1 MQQLAEAGVDFTA
14 QGEMSEDGY
23 GPAEAR
29 LDNIVDALNAL
40 RHVVVQVAGG
50 KPGRFEPVKRPT
62 NAIEK
67 YIENQRVRRH
77 NSLLDEVAEA
87 RERRKLRSQKAV

>member
-1 MQQLAEAGVDFTA
+1 MDFTA

-23 GPAEAR
+23 GPVEAR

-50 KPGRFEPVKRPT
+50 KAGRFEPVKRPT

-67 YIENQRVRRH
+67 YLEKQRVKRY
-77 NSLLDEVAEA
+77 SDLISEVEEA
-87 RERRKLRSQKAV
+87 RERRRQKQGS